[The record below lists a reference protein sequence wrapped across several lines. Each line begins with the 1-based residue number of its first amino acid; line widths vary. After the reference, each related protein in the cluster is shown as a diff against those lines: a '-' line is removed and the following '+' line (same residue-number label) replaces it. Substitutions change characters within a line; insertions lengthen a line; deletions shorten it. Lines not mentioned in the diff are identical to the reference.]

1 MTDAETPDTPAERTA
16 MKRRRSRRVGRPP
29 AGLNGEPA
37 SKYPQFS
44 VRVPRATLERLRSVA
59 AQEGRAMWRVLVD
72 AIEIYD
78 RYPRSDG
85 PSICDEIPLRPNPKR
100 HCG

>member
-1 MTDAETPDTPAERTA
+1 

-44 VRVPRATLERLRSVA
+44 VRVPVATLDRLRAVA
-59 AQEGRAMWRVLVD
+59 KRERRAMWRVLVD
-72 AIEIYD
+72 AIAAYD
-78 RYPRSDG
+78 RHPRLDG
-85 PSICDEIPLRPNPKR
+85 PSIRDEVPAPADPEAPLR
-100 HCG
+100 